1 MMTRRSR
8 LFALAVILSA
18 IMLIACGKKG
28 PLELP
33 TEKSEKVHGA
43 L

>member
-1 MMTRRSR
+1 MSRR
-8 LFALAVILSA
+8 LCFFFWMVVLSA
-18 IMLIACGKKG
+18 AVTTGCGKKG

-33 TEKSEKVHGA
+33 VEKSEKVHGS